1 MIVAQFT
8 DGLVRYAQL
17 VDYQGLPYIEAL
29 GNFTTQIDMSPS
41 RWMRTNIRYEITD
54 MVESIKSKVD
64 FPDRQAVAVVE
75 SKWFPHLFQKVDSE
89 LPIEDREKF
98 LDWQFQESYDFTPE
112 AAHVVHQR
120 LAGRVTSTHLNYF
133 SIAIPEE
140 FRQAFTIGFDKAGL
154 ALSRIELDTFSAVDM
169 LAYAGHMRHLDRIL
183 LIGCEGLQ
191 YHMSLI
197 EKGEIVAI
205 ADFTIGHNSEIGVDV
220 LRGDWTDIDRII
232 IFLQTLLK
240 GNPRRTSPVDH
251 TYIYGRPLELDRW
264 ERLLKGPEISLFSPT
279 QAFHLREPKVRN
291 SSQYT
296 ELLGTVSNLIRKRF
310 NED

>member
-29 GNFTTQIDMSPS
+29 GNFQTPIDMNPS
-41 RWMRTNIRYEITD
+41 RWMRTNIRYEITE
-54 MVESIKSKVD
+54 MVETIKSKVD

-75 SKWFPHLFQKVDSE
+75 GKWFPHLFQKVDSE
-89 LPIEDREKF
+89 LPLEDREKF
-98 LDWQFQESYDFTPE
+98 LDWQFRETYDLAPDS
-112 AAHVVHQR
+112 AHIVHQR
-120 LAGRVTSTHLNYF
+120 LSGHFIGSQLNYF

-140 FRQAFTIGFDKAGL
+140 FRQAFSVGFDKAGL
-154 ALSRIELDTFSAVDM
+154 TLTRIELDAFAAADM
-169 LAYAGHMRHLDRIL
+169 LSYAGNMRHLERIL
-183 LIGCEGLQ
+183 LIGCEAVE
-191 YHMSLI
+191 YHMNLI
-197 EKGEIVAI
+197 EKGEIVGI
-205 ADFTIGHNSEIGVDV
+205 ADFTIGHNSEIGIDV
-220 LRGDWTDIDRII
+220 LRGDWSDIDRII

-264 ERLLKGPEISLFSPT
+264 ERLLKGPEVSLFNPA

-296 ELLGTVSNLIRKRF
+296 ELLGTTSNLIRMRF